1 MIDRTEP
8 LARSGQQLADSA
20 RTIERTTEK
29 VQTSTERVEDSADR
43 RTQLAGDRTVLA
55 AERTYAAWV
64 RTGLFAF
71 ASGLGAKA
79 LLDGVLPS
87 WLTITTGIVMLLFA
101 AFCFLAGVWRD
112 ISPVRAPPRTET
124 RTLPPALLVIINGF
138 LALVALSAIVGI
150 VFGRPGP

>member
-1 MIDRTEP
+1 VDDRTEP
-8 LARSGQQLADSA
+8 LEGSGKQLADSA
-20 RTIERTTEK
+20 KTIARTTEK

-43 RTQLAGDRTVLA
+43 RTQLAGDRRALA

-79 LLDGVLPS
+79 LLEDVLPA
-87 WLTITTGIVMLLFA
+87 WLTIMTGIVMLLFA

-112 ISPVRAPPRTET
+112 IRPVRAPPRTDV
-124 RTLPPALLVIINGF
+124 RTLPPALLVVINGF
-138 LALVALSAIVGI
+138 LALVALSAIVAI
-150 VFGRPGP
+150 AFG